1 MDLPLVVLWEL
12 FDYLEKDDLVSLGSA
27 NKELRYV
34 VAPVLFSHMHINHNN
49 IDSFN
54 AAISK
59 KYNTLC
65 TSLSI
70 NYKFLHYTYSSNS
83 VNLFD
88 NLINVHSLTLQGYAA
103 PWKDSPAM
111 LKKPSKIKQL
121 SLYDTRQAISPNF
134 HMLTSLFI
142 YRNGGIS
149 SDMLTLDSPLQKLSF
164 NLDAPDTDIMQ
175 QAQLRYPHLE
185 NISIFTRYDC
195 KDFPIICY
203 NFKNNQT
210 LGLGWKKDEHFFS
223 LDFCQ
228 EDVIETQLAPTE
240 TIGDLY
246 TRMLALLSQK
256 ETMIM
261 KHSLPIIKMF
271 SLANYSSEL
280 VIDYPFFVLM
290 QHAESIYL
298 GAQYLK
304 KSPLRSMVY
313 STTHIHLNNID
324 GTYHLDVDW
333 LSAGTF
339 DKLQVLS
346 IYQLSRPFQ
355 CEFKFPELRSFS
367 VKFISRPNLGK
378 MIRAAPLLAT
388 VYCTL
393 AEASLVRLA
402 AEYPRIQIK
411 RYKDSYQPYLSYKE
425 STASTFDQNV

>member
-1 MDLPLVVLWEL
+1 MDLPHVILWEL
-12 FDYLEKDDLVSLGSA
+12 FDYLEQDDLISLGSA

-49 IDSFN
+49 INYFN

-59 KYNTLC
+59 KYNKLC

-70 NYKFLHYTYSSNS
+70 NYKFLHYTYSSNL

-164 NLDAPDTDIMQ
+164 NLDAPDTAIMQ

-185 NISIFTRYDC
+185 SISIFTRYDC

-210 LGLGWKKDEHFFS
+210 LGLGWKKDDHFFS
-223 LDFCQ
+223 LDFCR

-246 TRMLALLSQK
+246 TRMLTLLSQN

-261 KHSLPIIKMF
+261 
-271 SLANYSSEL
+271 NYSHPAIDTFYLSNYYTDL
-280 VIDYPFFVLM
+280 FIDYLFFILM
-290 QHAESIYL
+290 QHAKSIYL
-298 GAQYLK
+298 GAWSLK
-304 KSPLRSMVY
+304 KSPLRNMAY
-313 STTHIHLNNID
+313 STTHLHLNNVD
-324 GTYHLDVDW
+324 GTYHLDVSW
-333 LSAGTF
+333 LFGGNF
-339 DKLQVLS
+339 DRLQMLT
-346 IYQLSRPFQ
+346 IHRLTQPF
-355 CEFKFPELRSFS
+355 
-367 VKFISRPNLGK
+367 
-378 MIRAAPLLAT
+378 
-388 VYCTL
+388 
-393 AEASLVRLA
+393 
-402 AEYPRIQIK
+402 
-411 RYKDSYQPYLSYKE
+411 
-425 STASTFDQNV
+425 